1 MSLRYLLEVRPP
13 QRRPLVVVVQDRV
26 QVGRDCDGVMVA
38 DAHLSRLHAEFIV
51 ANDATLGLVDH
62 ASLNGVAVNG
72 TPVDGSQTVVD
83 GDRVSLG
90 DTEILVRAEPGRASA
105 SQTSAAQDS
114 PSSPVTAA
122 SESSAQGVD
131 SVATGPDVFY
141 LRDEPEPVPAP
152 QRGGVLRPTEAMDMV
167 PGRSSIQ
174 ALLASVESAGGVEL
188 RARGTDGT
196 ITLGLVAVADIDRL
210 RARRSADE
218 VDLITH
224 QCCDIV
230 TNACQRVGGRELYAR
245 DGAVL
250 VVFPSVRRAVEWA
263 ATVHQ
268 GAHQAGSGSP
278 ETDFALQVG
287 LHATPYDP
295 GDTEVLL
302 RAITTAA
309 VVAEAAGPSET
320 LSSLEVRRM
329 AEVSRRVRFGTTR
342 LIPKLGDGGLVEV
355 SPVAMISGVGR

>member
-26 QVGRDCDGVMVA
+26 QVGRDCDGIMVA

-90 DTEILVRAEPGRASA
+90 DTEILVRAEPARASA
-105 SQTSAAQDS
+105 AQDSAAQDS
-114 PSSPVTAA
+114 PTVT
-122 SESSAQGVD
+122 SDSSAGAVD
-131 SVATGPDVFY
+131 GGATGPDVFY

-152 QRGGVLRPTEAMDMV
+152 QRSGVLRPTEAMDMV

-218 VDLITH
+218 VDLITQ
-224 QCCDIV
+224 QCCNIV

-245 DGAVL
+245 DDAVL

-278 ETDFALQVG
+278 ESDFALQVG

-302 RAITTAA
+302 RAITTAS

-329 AEVSRRVRFGTTR
+329 AEVSRRVRFGATR
-342 LIPKLGDGGLVEV
+342 LIPKQRDDGLVEV